1 MNFGTTIP
9 ARYYTGFSNA
19 GRRTRQRLDL
29 TRRPQRELSADKLE
43 ELRALG
49 YVE

>member
-1 MNFGTTIP
+1 MEFGTTIP
-9 ARYYTGFSNA
+9 VRNYTGFSNP

-43 ELRALG
+43 EQWALG
-49 YVE
+49 YAE